1 MLYEARCTTGGHR
14 VGGEDLQYFTRVQY
28 VLTPV
33 LSYKEVFENLN
44 YFLIFSN
51 ERKNMLS
58 RLFGCIDNL
67 KPVH

>member
-1 MLYEARCTTGGHR
+1 MLYEARRTTGGHR
-14 VGGEDLQYFTRVQY
+14 VGREDLKYFTRVQY

-33 LSYKEVFENLN
+33 LSYNEVFENLN

-51 ERKNMLS
+51 ERKNILS

-67 KPVH
+67 KPEH

>member
-1 MLYEARCTTGGHR
+1 MLYEARRTTGGHR
-14 VGGEDLQYFTRVQY
+14 VGWEDLKYFTRVQY

-58 RLFGCIDNL
+58 RLFGCIDN
-67 KPVH
+67 